1 MAICPEYFPGTTEK
15 GNVRVVPG
23 SKVSD
28 LVLPVALPPPEPK
41 FRVPLV
47 LPKED
52 VLPEEEVLAV
62 VEVLAVA
69 EVLAEELVLLDAD
82 PSQGFQ
88 EVTTQS
94 PLPLVEAVLLTV
106 VVVVALLLPVLDVVA
121 PN

>member
-15 GNVRVVPG
+15 GSVKVVPG
-23 SKVSD
+23 CRVTD

-41 FRVPLV
+41 FK
-47 LPKED
+47 LP
-52 VLPEEEVLAV
+52 VALPEEEVLPEG
-62 VEVLAVA
+62 EVLAVA
-69 EVLAEELVLLDAD
+69 EVLAVVEVLAEELVLLDAD

-94 PLPLVEAVLLTV
+94 PLALVEAVLLTLV
-106 VVVVALLLPVLDVVA
+106 VVVVVLPVLDVVA